1 MKRSYLLAVIM
12 LLILTA
18 CGGKK
23 TYSYHPEYSSVFIS
37 RDGTLKSAL
46 VGEVDENA
54 KGSELESFAKEEVEE
69 FNNLD
74 ANNNVKL
81 ETSSIKDSKAKLIFS
96 YNSFDSMQA
105 FGKYTQDSS
114 FDLESV
120 AVFKLSDV
128 DFTSMDAIDIP
139 EGTKGNYIAIIQGSA
154 DIYTEGKITYV
165 SRNLDFKDNNV
176 KVDGFTYIIFE

>member
-54 KGSELESFAKEEVEE
+54 KGSELESFAK
-69 FNNLD
+69 
-74 ANNNVKL
+74 
-81 ETSSIKDSKAKLIFS
+81 
-96 YNSFDSMQA
+96 
-105 FGKYTQDSS
+105 
-114 FDLESV
+114 
-120 AVFKLSDV
+120 
-128 DFTSMDAIDIP
+128 
-139 EGTKGNYIAIIQGSA
+139 
-154 DIYTEGKITYV
+154 
-165 SRNLDFKDNNV
+165 
-176 KVDGFTYIIFE
+176 